1 MERPPLA
8 ERPLP
13 DSFDFPTLVAA
24 LALSLLGVVAI
35 ASATHA
41 DPTVGAVWKAQV
53 VWLLIALVVL
63 LVIVAVDYHTW
74 ADLALAAHAVVAA
87 LLVLVLF
94 FGREVGGN
102 KSWLVLGPIRLQPSE
117 LAKWTTCLSLAG
129 YVAGRVR
136 GFVTAGDVVRMGLLV
151 GVPMGLTLLQP
162 DTGTALTFV
171 PMYVVALLIG
181 GLRWRVVVVAAVI
194 AVLLAPVLWM
204 QLEGYQRERVLT
216 VLDPDRDPSGVG
228 YQVRQSKIAVG
239 SGGWTGKGLFAG
251 TQSQL
256 NFLPAKHTD
265 FVLAVVA
272 EELGFV
278 GSAVVVGLFYF
289 LFWRGIRGA
298 RASQDR
304 LGSCICLLVVA
315 WLAGQFFV
323 NVGMVLGVLPTIGV
337 PLPLMSYG
345 GSALMAAFAGVA
357 LVVNVQS
364 RRFVN

>member
-1 MERPPLA
+1 MA

-24 LALSLLGVVAI
+24 LALAFLGVLAI

-41 DPTVGAVWKAQV
+41 DPTVGALWKTQL
-53 VWLLIALVVL
+53 VWLALATAGL
-63 LVIVAVDYHTW
+63 LLIVAVDYHTW
-74 ADLALAAHAVVAA
+74 ADLALVFHAVVAG
-87 LLVLVLF
+87 LLVLVLL

-102 KSWLVLGPIRLQPSE
+102 KSWLVAGPVRLQPSE
-117 LAKWTTCLSLAG
+117 LAKWTTCLALSAYLAT
-129 YVAGRVR
+129 RVR
-136 GFVTAGDVVRMGLLV
+136 GFVTARDVVRMGLIA
-151 GVPMGLTLLQP
+151 GVPMVLTLAQP
-162 DTGTALTFV
+162 DTGTALTFI
-171 PMYVVALLIG
+171 PMDVVALLIG
-181 GLRWRVVVVAAVI
+181 GLRWRVVVI
-194 AVLLAPVLWM
+194 ALLLALLAAPFLWGH
-204 QLEGYQRERVLT
+204 LEGYQRERVLT

-278 GSAVVVGLFYF
+278 GAGVVVALFYF

-298 RASQDR
+298 RAAQDR

-315 WLAGQFFV
+315 WLAGQFAV

-345 GSALMAAFAGVA
+345 GSALVAAFAGVA
-357 LVVNVQS
+357 LIVNVQS